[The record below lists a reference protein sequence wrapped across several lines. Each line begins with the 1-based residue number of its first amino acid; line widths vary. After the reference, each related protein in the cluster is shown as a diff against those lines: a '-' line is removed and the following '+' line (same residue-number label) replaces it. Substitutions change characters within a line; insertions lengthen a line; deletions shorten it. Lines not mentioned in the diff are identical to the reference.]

1 MRFAHMEKKSPF
13 SSVVTGNLACLLAY
27 VIFGFNIVFCKNIAN
42 SGTVSPMALYCMR
55 TIGALILFWAV
66 SLLDPKLRSE
76 KVDLKDMWKIAIA
89 SMLGLFGTQLAF
101 LKAITMTTA
110 IDASILSLL
119 SPIVTMIVAAIVIKD
134 KISGRSILGLTLSLC
149 GVVFLIFN
157 TVSIRSG
164 ADHTTI
170 GGILMMLVNTCSFAC
185 YVGIFKPLIQKYSV
199 VTFMKWMFVFSTIYA
214 LPFGVK
220 DLLAV
225 DYAAMPA
232 SIAVQVGFVVVCAT
246 FIAYFLVP
254 VGQKRLRPMIVGM
267 YSYVQPVIAMVI
279 SLAIGLDS
287 FTWPKLAATVLVFL
301 GVGIVNFAKK

>member
-254 VGQKRLRPMIVGM
+254 VGQKRLRPMIVCM